1 MSTAQPVT
9 PVCQSCGMPLEKSDD
24 FGTEPDGSQSEEY
37 CTHCFHG
44 GSFTHPDITMQQL
57 SEYGTGMAILA
68 GLKRWRDS

>member
-1 MSTAQPVT
+1 MSTAQSAA

-24 FGTEPDGSQSEEY
+24 FGTEADGSQSKEY
-37 CTHCFHG
+37 CTHCFQG

-57 SEYGTGMAILA
+57 SEYGTDTSILA